1 LQSILEKVDIPAS
14 QRKAHESSTMVEY
27 TSKLDIYS
35 HANRSLPP
43 VFPQVLLGIKFW
55 IRIH

>member
-35 HANRSLPP
+35 HANRS
-43 VFPQVLLGIKFW
+43 FPAFFLQM
-55 IRIH
+55 